1 MIKLPGSLKP
11 LSRSCFIWK
20 LARCGCVQTSPGSAV
35 MGLSERL
42 CVNPQ
47 RPPGLTVMGLSE
59 RLCVSPQRPPSEG
72 QLRKHLKTAQTHM
85 ASNGEIAKQEE
96 LEQTEA

>member
-42 CVNPQ
+42 CV
-47 RPPGLTVMGLSE
+47 
-59 RLCVSPQRPPSEG
+59 SPQRPPSEG

-85 ASNGEIAKQEE
+85 ASNGERAELEE